1 MPLEIAKARSS
12 FRPPLALAGAAP
24 ALALLAV
31 LLSAPLA
38 LAHGVAWNQEPSNKT
53 ITVSFIYADQQPMAY
68 SQIKV
73 FSPADSQIEYQNAR
87 TDKKGYFAFVP
98 DAPGEWRFETSDGQ
112 GHLAQGAITVAPP
125 AAPAAAQE
133 GGAAASE
140 ASAAPQE
147 EPRLASGGSQG
158 VHPSRV
164 ALGLS
169 IILNLAL
176 IAAVFVRRGKGAP
189 KAASA

>member
-1 MPLEIAKARSS
+1 MPLDLAKAPSS
-12 FRPPLALAGAAP
+12 FRPPLLLAGALA
-24 ALALLAV
+24 ASALLALLI
-31 LLSAPLA
+31 SAPPA

-125 AAPAAAQE
+125 AAPAAQE
-133 GGAAASE
+133 GGGAAQD
-140 ASAAPQE
+140 AAPQE

-169 IILNLAL
+169 VILNLAL
-176 IAAVFVRRGKGAP
+176 IAAVFVKRG
-189 KAASA
+189 KAASKAATA